1 MKNKF
6 LFILSLFTVLIFNSC
21 RNESDNFGSTIYN
34 YEFRIV
40 YPSTYSTINA
50 ENAIIVMKNLS
61 TNEEIRQTTN
71 GEGLAKFI
79 LAPGNYSVSVTKNLT
94 ASESEALAGIAQEA
108 YLHASVSQLQ
118 ITSNGNQTIQLGG
131 SPVGNWVIKEYYYS
145 GARGTHYF
153 YDMFIEIYNNSS
165 ETLYADGLLLGTTKS
180 NSPASGPNGFI
191 AQGLEDVYL
200 ATVIKIP
207 GSGREHPVRP
217 GESIVIAADG
227 INHKTDPNGNPK
239 SPVNLGKGIADFEVY
254 YYINPTTPDTDNP
267 EVPNM
272 DIVYITESMR
282 RMFDYTPGVMG
293 TGLVIFRSE
302 NPSQLETFVEPNS
315 TSSSKYAKVPK
326 SDIIDGLDAV
336 PNSTTTVDKK
346 RLPVN
351 VDAGMNTVGR
361 AYTGTSLRR
370 KVKQTINGR
379 RVLQDTNNSTND
391 FEVNNTPTPKS
402 W

>member
-21 RNESDNFGSTIYN
+21 RNESDNFGSTTYN

-40 YPSTYSTINA
+40 YPSTYSTTNA

-108 YLHASVSQLQ
+108 YLHASVSQIQ

-145 GARGTHYF
+145 GAKGTHYF

-180 NSPASGPNGFI
+180 N
-191 AQGLEDVYL
+191 
-200 ATVIKIP
+200 
-207 GSGREHPVRP
+207 
-217 GESIVIAADG
+217 
-227 INHKTDPNGNPK
+227 
-239 SPVNLGKGIADFEVY
+239 
-254 YYINPTTPDTDNP
+254 
-267 EVPNM
+267 
-272 DIVYITESMR
+272 
-282 RMFDYTPGVMG
+282 
-293 TGLVIFRSE
+293 
-302 NPSQLETFVEPNS
+302 
-315 TSSSKYAKVPK
+315 
-326 SDIIDGLDAV
+326 
-336 PNSTTTVDKK
+336 
-346 RLPVN
+346 
-351 VDAGMNTVGR
+351 
-361 AYTGTSLRR
+361 
-370 KVKQTINGR
+370 
-379 RVLQDTNNSTND
+379 
-391 FEVNNTPTPKS
+391 
-402 W
+402 